1 LQFADNPVIENKE
14 LKIAVQRKNDEYT
27 KLEQTPIKFKGAVP
41 EENSAFAEIFS
52 PEIDPQELFSI
63 S

>member
-1 LQFADNPVIENKE
+1 MIENKE